1 MRVGWRLRRLVL
13 AAALALVATFPAQ
26 ARLGRAQ
33 SASPWRVL
41 LTSPQVE
48 HPRGLAIDARG
59 PASTPKWM
67 YTADTN
73 TRQIVKVGT
82 GGTVLKRWFYTTVLR
97 YRARVSLAVDRR
109 GNVWVADGGTGR
121 ILKYTSEGRLL
132 ARWNGFP
139 GLTAIAIGR
148 GGAIDVAQYG
158 PRRVTQL
165 SPAGRVLR
173 RWDVAR
179 LWRGGS
185 AGFPTGIAFTAGSR
199 MMLSTTCDQAFN
211 CAGGIKKLGLGHDWV
226 DVLLA
231 IPPIRTQ
238 PPIDPGRVGI
248 PHSQLG
254 TVLGPRDQCSHRFV
268 TLQSLATDSRGQL
281 YVAGLLWPRE
291 DASPAMAV
299 AVGPGDP
306 GCTHDGI
313 GPAWTRWPLPGT
325 APVYGLAVGPNDAL
339 FVIQRDTVYT
349 LRP

>member
-1 MRVGWRLRRLVL
+1 MRFGWRARRVAL

-26 ARLGRAQ
+26 TRLGRAQ
-33 SASPWRVL
+33 GTAPWRVL
-41 LTSPQVE
+41 LTSPKVE

-73 TRQIVKVGT
+73 TREIVKFGT
-82 GGTVLKRWFYTTVLR
+82 GGTVLKRWFYTTALQ
-97 YRARVSLAVDRR
+97 YRARVSLAVDAR

-121 ILKYTSEGRLL
+121 ISKYTSEGRLL
-132 ARWNGFP
+132 ARWGGFP
-139 GLTAIAIGR
+139 GLSAIAIDRQGNV
-148 GGAIDVAQYG
+148 DVAQFAA
-158 PRRVTQL
+158 RRVTKL
-165 SPAGRVLR
+165 SPGGRVQR
-173 RWDVAR
+173 RWNVAR
-179 LWRGGS
+179 LWRGKS
-185 AGFPTGIAFTAGSR
+185 AGFPTGIAFTTGGR
-199 MMLSTTCDQAFN
+199 MMISTTCDQAFN
-211 CAGGIKKLGLGHDWV
+211 CAGAIRALGLGHDWV

-254 TVLGPRDQCSHRFV
+254 TVLGPRDQCNHRFV
-268 TLQSLATDSRGQL
+268 TLQSLATDTRGQL

-291 DASPAMAV
+291 DVAPAMAV

-313 GPAWTRWPLPGT
+313 GPAWTRWPLPGSD
-325 APVYGLAVGPNDAL
+325 AVNGLAVAPDGEL
-339 FVIQRDTVYT
+339 FVIQGDTVYT
-349 LRP
+349 LRQ